1 MGKIA
6 RNQKKYRI
14 SGENDCD
21 ECPRGSTT
29 YKSSATGFRAKVIE
43 INEEMCT

>member
-14 SGENDCD
+14 SGKNDCD

-29 YKSSATGFRAKVIE
+29 YKGWDAEKSTKVIE
-43 INEEMCT
+43 INGKMCT